1 MEDWTV
7 LVGLSAFLTF
17 CVSMIDHLFKVGE
30 FCFGRSSDRCF
41 LSGVNRSMHPSVR
54 PCCRSLQST
63 SYSTHASALHLQ
75 YTS

>member
-41 LSGVNRSMHPSVR
+41 LSGSIDRCIHRLDHAVAHF
-54 PCCRSLQST
+54 SLHLT
-63 SYSTHASALHLQ
+63 VHMHLQ